1 MPDPR
6 LPLAPELYVIGLTG
20 NIACG
25 KSTVVQMLQ
34 ALGAYTLDADAI
46 THQIQAPN
54 QPVYRQI
61 VAEFGRGILA
71 APDADGNRP
80 LDRKALAAIVFS
92 DPVQLKQL
100 EAIVH
105 PAVHQA
111 MWAWLAQVQ
120 QQVATAQAM
129 LNGVPVAVIDA
140 VKLIESGWKQHVQA
154 VWVVTCTPQQ
164 QLERL
169 IQTRA
174 MPAAE
179 ARQRI
184 AAQPPQAERM
194 AHADVVI
201 DNSHSLGQTR
211 QQVQAA
217 WHAIQQK
224 VART

>member
-6 LPLAPELYVIGLTG
+6 LPAPPELYVIGLTG

-34 ALGAYTLDADAI
+34 ELGAYTLDADAV
-46 THQIQAPN
+46 THQLQAPH
-54 QPVYRQI
+54 QPVYEQI
-61 VAEFGRGILA
+61 VAQFGVGILA

-92 DPVQLKQL
+92 DPVQLKRL

-111 MWAWLAQVQ
+111 IWAWLAQVQ
-120 QQVATAQAM
+120 QQVAMQPLPDA
-129 LNGVPVAVIDA
+129 GPVAVIDA

-174 MPAAE
+174 MSAAE

-184 AAQPPQAERM
+184 AAQPPQAERI

-201 DNSHSLGQTR
+201 DNSQSLEQTR

-224 VART
+224 AAHT

>member
-6 LPLAPELYVIGLTG
+6 LPAPPELYVIGLTG

-34 ALGAYTLDADAI
+34 ELGAYTLDADAV
-46 THQIQAPN
+46 THQLQAPH
-54 QPVYRQI
+54 QPVYEQI
-61 VAEFGRGILA
+61 VAQFGVGILA

-92 DPVQLKQL
+92 DPVQLKRL

-111 MWAWLAQVQ
+111 IWAWLAQVQ
-120 QQVATAQAM
+120 QQVAMQPLPDA
-129 LNGVPVAVIDA
+129 GPVAVIDA

-184 AAQPPQAERM
+184 AAQPPQAERI

-201 DNSHSLGQTR
+201 DNSQSLEQTR

-224 VART
+224 AAHT

>member
-6 LPLAPELYVIGLTG
+6 LPAPPELYVIGLTG

-34 ALGAYTLDADAI
+34 ELGAYTLDADAV
-46 THQIQAPN
+46 THQLQAPH
-54 QPVYRQI
+54 QPVYEQI
-61 VAEFGRGILA
+61 VAQFGVGILA

-92 DPVQLKQL
+92 DPVQLKRL

-111 MWAWLAQVQ
+111 IWAWLAQVQ
-120 QQVATAQAM
+120 VAAAQAM
-129 LNGVPVAVIDA
+129 LSGMPVAVIDA

-174 MPAAE
+174 MSATE

-184 AAQPPQAERM
+184 AAQPPQAERI

-201 DNSHSLGQTR
+201 DNSQSLEQTR

-224 VART
+224 AAHT